1 MAKRKGKKRVTKKTK
16 ADSPVELRK
25 KSRKDKATKKAR
37 KRQRKK
43 VQTSAASRR
52 AKIPRKKSRA
62 FVKDPKRVAA
72 AKLGHRR
79 KLERE
84 AFERRSRA
92 AKLGHKRKLEREEK
106 ERRAAAARLGWQRK
120 WEREGRKIKPARKGP
135 PAVKPRKPRKV
146 KTKVKP
152 KPKPKPAARGTPEG
166 EAQIMKERMETAQ
179 IALPDST
186 ILGPVINA
194 DGTVDAELLVYLQ
207 KGQSVS
213 ELSLDIEEV
222 LRPPWGQWF
231 NIGIR
236 VPPNSAIEN
245 PEEYERA
252 LGLIQIQMHSRRS
265 RYAGPAWND
274 WREEMLPK
282 IEKGTKGWR
291 KPEQLFVRL
300 YWSPVD
306 DRPDY

>member
-1 MAKRKGKKRVTKKTK
+1 MAKRKRKTEREAFEKRSK
-16 ADSPVELRK
+16 
-25 KSRKDKATKKAR
+25 
-37 KRQRKK
+37 
-43 VQTSAASRR
+43 
-52 AKIPRKKSRA
+52 
-62 FVKDPKRVAA
+62 A
-72 AKLGHRR
+72 AKLGHKRKREREQQEYERRSQAAKLGHKR

-84 AFERRSRA
+84 AKKREAKERRAVA
-92 AKLGHKRKLEREEK
+92 ALVGWQRKLEREEK

-120 WEREGRKIKPARKGP
+120 WAREGRKVKPVRKGA
-135 PAVKPRKPRKV
+135 PAVQPRKPRKV
-146 KTKVKP
+146 KTEVKP

-166 EAQIMKERMETAQ
+166 EAQIMRERMETAQ
-179 IALPDST
+179 LALIDST
-186 ILGPVINA
+186 VLGPVINA

-207 KGQSVS
+207 KGQSVR

-222 LRPPWGQWF
+222 LRPPRGQWF
-231 NIGIR
+231 NVGIR
-236 VPPNSAIEN
+236 VPPNKAIES
-245 PEEYERA
+245 PDDYERA

-274 WREEMLPK
+274 WREEVLPK

-300 YWSPVD
+300 YWSPLD